1 MAPPGQFVQSD
12 GQAKGELSL
21 NVKILLCSA
30 LPIGI
35 LLVVGGFF
43 VLIYVI
49 PKAGKKYKDSESR
62 TEFYSVRA
70 AYWSVL
76 TGLFVLIVSVVTLAS
91 SYAISIGVGGKR

>member
-1 MAPPGQFVQSD
+1 M
-12 GQAKGELSL
+12 

-30 LPIGI
+30 LPVGV
-35 LLVVGGFF
+35 LLVVAGFII
-43 VLIYVI
+43 LIYVI

-76 TGLFVLIVSVVTLAS
+76 AGLFVLAVSVISLAS
-91 SYAISIGVGGKR
+91 CYAMSVYAGGKR

>member
-1 MAPPGQFVQSD
+1 LD
-12 GQAKGELSL
+12 GQAKGAFPL

-35 LLVVGGFF
+35 LLVVGGFV

-49 PKAGKKYKDSESR
+49 PKVGMKYKDSESR

-76 TGLFVLIVSVVTLAS
+76 AGLFVLIVSVVSLAS
-91 SYAISIGVGGKR
+91 CYAISTTVGGK

>member
-1 MAPPGQFVQSD
+1 M
-12 GQAKGELSL
+12 
-21 NVKILLCSA
+21 NVKILLWST

-35 LLVVGGFF
+35 VLVSAGF
-43 VLIYVI
+43 VILISVI

-76 TGLFVLIVSVVTLAS
+76 AGLFVLIVSAVSLAS
-91 SYAISIGVGGKR
+91 VYVIGIAAGGR

>member
-1 MAPPGQFVQSD
+1 M
-12 GQAKGELSL
+12 

-30 LPIGI
+30 LPVGI
-35 LLVVGGFF
+35 LLVIGGFF

-76 TGLFVLIVSVVTLAS
+76 AGLFVLILSVISLAYQ
-91 SYAISIGVGGKR
+91 YAIHSAAGGK